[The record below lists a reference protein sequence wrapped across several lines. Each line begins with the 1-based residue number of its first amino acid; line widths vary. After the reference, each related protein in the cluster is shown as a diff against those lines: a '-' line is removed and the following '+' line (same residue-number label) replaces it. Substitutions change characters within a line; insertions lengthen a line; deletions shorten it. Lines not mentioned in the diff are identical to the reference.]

1 MKNSDYIEKIKT
13 YSHFVVAVD
22 GPSSAGKS
30 TVAKRI
36 AEITNID
43 YIDTGAMYRAIALK
57 IIREKINVP
66 DDANETVTDQLMT
79 MLDATEVDIQSG
91 LILLDGVDVS
101 EFIRTPEVT
110 MMASKSSA
118 LPIIREKLVA
128 LQRQMGDKKSVIMD
142 GRDIGSNV
150 FPNADYK
157 FYITASSEIRA
168 NRRYKEMLEKGM
180 ETTYEEVF
188 ADIEK
193 RDYDDSH
200 RALNPLCK
208 TEDAIELCTDNMDI
222 EDVVSKVLEKIAE

>member
-1 MKNSDYIEKIKT
+1 MTNTECIEKIKT
-13 YSHFVVAVD
+13 YPHFVVAVD

-36 AEITNID
+36 AELLGID

-57 IIREKINVP
+57 ILNENIDIP
-66 DDANETVTDQLMT
+66 DEITQATTDQLKE
-79 MLDATEVDIQSG
+79 MLDRTTVDLKDGLVLLDDNDVSG
-91 LILLDGVDVS
+91 L
-101 EFIRTPEVT
+101 IRTPEVT

-118 LPIIREKLVA
+118 LQIIREKLVA
-128 LQRQMGDKKSVIMD
+128 LQRIMGEKKSVIMD

-157 FYITASSEIRA
+157 FYVIASSEVRA

-180 ETTYEEVF
+180 DVNYDDVL

-200 RALNPLCK
+200 RAINPLCK
-208 TEDAIELCTDNMDI
+208 TDDAIEVDTDNMEI
-222 EDVVSKVLEKIAE
+222 EEVVSCMLEAISE